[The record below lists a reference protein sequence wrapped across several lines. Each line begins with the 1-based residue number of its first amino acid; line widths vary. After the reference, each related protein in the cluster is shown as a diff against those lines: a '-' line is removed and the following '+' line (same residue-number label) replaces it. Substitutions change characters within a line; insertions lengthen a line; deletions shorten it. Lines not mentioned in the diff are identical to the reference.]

1 MKMQIIFV
9 PNILYCKWVLNLCM
23 ILIVFYSVTKLII
36 VGVLVKFIT
45 PEFLILILTIDSLK
59 LILMYR

>member
-1 MKMQIIFV
+1 
-9 PNILYCKWVLNLCM
+9 M
-23 ILIVFYSVTKLII
+23 ILVVFYSVTKLII
-36 VGVLVKFIT
+36 VGVLVEFIT